1 MGLILLVYSLS
12 AVTQTKKQKR
22 KRHRRSRATYDA
34 ILQYLRDSVHNYDN
48 NINYENYLHRGLCI
62 LCGKMTYM
70 ENLDQ
75 IQNYFYAHNLRKFGF
90 GFSSVLDKLLHQTI
104 LI

>member
-1 MGLILLVYSLS
+1 MGLIPLVYSLS
-12 AVTQTKKQKR
+12 AVTQTKKQKS
-22 KRHRRSRATYDA
+22 KQHRRFRATYDA

-62 LCGKMTYM
+62 LCGKMTHM

-75 IQNYFYAHNLRKFGF
+75 IQNYFYAHNLNYGSLALAFPQ
-90 GFSSVLDKLLHQTI
+90 L
-104 LI
+104 